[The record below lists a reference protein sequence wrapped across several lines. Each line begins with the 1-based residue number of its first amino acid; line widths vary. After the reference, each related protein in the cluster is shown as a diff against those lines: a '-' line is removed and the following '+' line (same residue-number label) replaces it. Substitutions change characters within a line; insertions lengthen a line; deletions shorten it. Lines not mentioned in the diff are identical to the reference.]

1 MSHVLRYGC
10 GSARQFVKADGSH
23 VETQDIL
30 CNWNRSWTPSHKILV
45 ISVGHEFQR
54 NRMIFNKGE
63 LILERFFLID
73 IL

>member
-54 NRMIFNKGE
+54 N
-63 LILERFFLID
+63 
-73 IL
+73 